1 MAVQRTEREEDSNH
15 RYRRRVFV
23 LSRAPAG
30 YLFFFFW
37 DLLQKLREAEK
48 KEKVKEKKAT
58 ELNHVPR
65 KREQKGRKTKNYKR
79 TICTSNNNNN
89 NNNN

>member
-1 MAVQRTEREEDSNH
+1 MLAFPFFFLLLLNRFLTIPMAVQRTEREEDSNH

-30 YLFFFFW
+30 YLFFFFFL

-48 KEKVKEKKAT
+48 KKK
-58 ELNHVPR
+58 
-65 KREQKGRKTKNYKR
+65 
-79 TICTSNNNNN
+79 
-89 NNNN
+89 